1 MATQVSP
8 LDRLV
13 EGARVALRATYRER
27 CHLPGSPWFAY
38 LSTETHG
45 IIVDRNDKPE
55 EPIPA
60 WWRPVC
66 AVNNA
71 RGDDANE
78 ATIRDALLRMPIQG
92 GL

>member
-1 MATQVSP
+1 MPAQVSP

-38 LSTETHG
+38 LSTETQG
-45 IIVDRNDKPE
+45 IIVDRDDKPE

-60 WWRPVC
+60 WWKPVVR
-66 AVNNA
+66 VNNA
-71 RGDDANE
+71 RSDDANL
-78 ATIRDALLRMPIQG
+78 ATIREALFRFPIG
-92 GL
+92 GAS